1 MSPEQARKSVDRRA
15 DIWAFGIVRQRCW
28 PGAQL
33 FQETVPTS
41 SVVAVRSI
49 SPDCAISTARVRG
62 MIARCTER
70 DRRRLRALAARV
82 ALRSAGVGTRP
93 M

>member
-1 MSPEQARKSVDRRA
+1 
-15 DIWAFGIVRQRCW
+15 
-28 PGAQL
+28 
-33 FQETVPTS
+33 
-41 SVVAVRSI
+41 VVAVRSI